1 MIIIKDEEIILAV
14 IKPMDKTEEPYIF
27 LYFWDGGR
35 LCYWDNKGRWN
46 RSCYS
51 ELDELYEDLSSLKI
65 YEITTDES
73 VIKKYIMA
81 MELLK

>member
-27 LYFWDGGR
+27 LYF
-35 LCYWDNKGRWN
+35 WDNKGRWN